1 MIAFVMV
8 PKLAWMP
15 PAIDALIPMTAIRH
29 LKCFRIHNG
38 MPICSQPLCA
48 SAASATCCNR
58 VQVLQDCADNKPTLA
73 LNKIADHLGFTE
85 AVVFFLKEVI

>member
-38 MPICSQPLCA
+38 MPICSQPC
-48 SAASATCCNR
+48 
-58 VQVLQDCADNKPTLA
+58 VQVQHLLHVAIECKSCKTVQTISRRLPSIKLQTIWASRKQS
-73 LNKIADHLGFTE
+73 
-85 AVVFFLKEVI
+85 FFS